1 VNLNIYPWCCGQ
13 TFTDDRDNKT
23 YPTVAIGTQ
32 CWMKN
37 NLNYGNMIDPSHDQQ
52 KGDPPEKYCL
62 NYDESKCS
70 DYGGLYQWGEAV
82 QFLNGASDNSR
93 WNPSPTGYV
102 QGICPVGWHVPSD
115 AEWNALCSN
124 LGDCSVAGGKMKLN
138 TRPWEDPNAGATNS
152 SGFTG
157 LPAGTRYIGGTNY
170 FGKAGYFWS
179 TTDNSRTEAW
189 KRTLSNASAGLSN
202 NSSDKSSGYS
212 VRCLKDDPSIH

>member
-1 VNLNIYPWCCGQ
+1 
-13 TFTDDRDNKT
+13 
-23 YPTVAIGTQ
+23 
-32 CWMKN
+32 
-37 NLNYGNMIDPSHDQQ
+37 
-52 KGDPPEKYCL
+52 
-62 NYDESKCS
+62 
-70 DYGGLYQWGEAV
+70 
-82 QFLNGASDNSR
+82 
-93 WNPSPTGYV
+93 
-102 QGICPVGWHVPSD
+102 VGWHVPSD

-157 LPAGTRYIGGTNY
+157 LPAGTRYIGGT
-170 FGKAGYFWS
+170 
-179 TTDNSRTEAW
+179 TDNSRTEAW